1 MSGRRSVCCWGAQ
14 LLGDEADAKPCAPG
28 FVIGKRHFKSKF
40 CSVHRQN
47 MWLPADRLRTLPDA
61 LANTVVNNR
70 SGGVWNVMKLP
81 MGAGDA
87 RYRVINN
94 TDGCYLPRLIV
105 FEEAP
110 PAHLPWAPLPAG
122 LVTDDEGHVQ
132 LSVAKGTVVPTFEER
147 ASWGRERQ
155 RTTAPSSAQAS
166 SSPPSP
172 SPPSSPSP
180 PPSPILEPSVLEE
193 ALNYAMVPAPESPSP
208 SPIEPPTP
216 TTVLVPSVL
225 MKLKGTP
232 RRPSR
237 AETPPPLSTD
247 SDSPSFEEMTAE
259 EKAQRRMARNRASAA
274 VSRER
279 KRKYVEEL
287 EEMVSQLEG
296 QVVALYEE
304 NRLWQS
310 LELPPLD
317 DGTFFNAVCDIYY
330 Q

>member
-1 MSGRRSVCCWGAQ
+1 MSGVRSVCCWGAQ

-61 LANTVVNNR
+61 LVNKVVNNR
-70 SGGVWNVMKLP
+70 SGGVWNVMQLP
-81 MGAGDA
+81 MGMGDA

-110 PAHLPWAPLPAG
+110 PAHLPWAPLPTG
-122 LVTDDEGHVQ
+122 LVTDDDGYVQ

-147 ASWGRERQ
+147 VRRERQ
-155 RTTAPSSAQAS
+155 RAIPRSTDT
-166 SSPPSP
+166 SP

-180 PPSPILEPSVLEE
+180 PPSPVLEPDALEE
-193 ALNYAMVPAPESPSP
+193 ALEEALAPVSESPPPPPAPP
-208 SPIEPPTP
+208 PPTLS
-216 TTVLVPSVL
+216 TVLVPSVL
-225 MKLKGTP
+225 MKLSG
-232 RRPSR
+232 
-237 AETPPPLSTD
+237 APPQCEAVPALSTD
-247 SDSPSFEEMTAE
+247 PDSPPPEEMTAE
-259 EKAQRRMARNRASAA
+259 EKAERRMRRNRASAA
-274 VSRER
+274 TSRER
-279 KRKYVEEL
+279 KRKYIEEL
-287 EEMVSQLEG
+287 ENAVSSLEG

-317 DGTFFNAVCDIYY
+317 DGTFFNAVCDTYL
-330 Q
+330 